1 MNQPLT
7 GVPQMLPAQVIDTST
22 DSREILK
29 HARLAARRRKLHD
42 WFVVDVDALGGVAG
56 RYLVAADG
64 DTILTCGLSGESS
77 PELAALYQEAFSR
90 Q

>member
-1 MNQPLT
+1 
-7 GVPQMLPAQVIDTST
+7 MLSTLIVTNGQDSGPGSLRDT
-22 DSREILK
+22 I
-29 HARLAARRRKLHD
+29 AA
-42 WFVVDVDALGGVAG
+42 
-56 RYLVAADG
+56 AADG